1 MPTKMKQIEDNKIEI
16 RALTEDEHALVA
28 GGSLFAPLAEAVF
41 EARVKLLLA
50 VNKDKYQALK

>member
-1 MPTKMKQIEDNKIEI
+1 MKQIEDNKIEI
-16 RALTEDEHALVA
+16 RALTEGEHALVA
-28 GGSLFAPLAEAVF
+28 GGGLFAPLAEVIF

>member
-1 MPTKMKQIEDNKIEI
+1 MKQIEDNKIEI
-16 RALTEDEHALVA
+16 RGLTEDEHALVA
-28 GGSLFAPLAEAVF
+28 GGGLLAPLTEVLF